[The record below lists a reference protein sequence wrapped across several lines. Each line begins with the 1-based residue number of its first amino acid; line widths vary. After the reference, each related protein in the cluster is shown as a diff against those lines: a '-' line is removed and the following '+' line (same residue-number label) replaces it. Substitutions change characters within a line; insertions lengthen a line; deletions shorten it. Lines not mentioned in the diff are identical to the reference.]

1 MGLGVVDPEWYRMG
15 PCLSFDDKSMVSGSD
30 GVRRVVVLMD
40 KPVANPGVCSKW
52 YLNGSVSG
60 T

>member
-1 MGLGVVDPEWYRMG
+1 MG
-15 PCLSFDDKSMVSGSD
+15 PCLSFDDKSMVSGRD
-30 GVRRVVVLMD
+30 GGRRVVVLMD